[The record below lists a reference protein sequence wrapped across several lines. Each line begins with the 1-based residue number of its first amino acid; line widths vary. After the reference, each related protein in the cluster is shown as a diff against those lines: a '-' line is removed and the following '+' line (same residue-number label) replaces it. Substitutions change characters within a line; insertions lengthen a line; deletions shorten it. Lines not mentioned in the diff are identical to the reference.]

1 MATYPKTPEELF
13 KSNWKEKIR
22 FIIFNFHLNEPI
34 EDTLGDVFYFMVK
47 RDYLAKWNP
56 ALGGSFSTYIYKF
69 VANLCCVKHHRSH
82 TVGGLAIEGAR
93 RLVTTTEDDKGSY
106 IPGTVDEERI
116 YVVNNY
122 DTSNEVSY
130 DYLVQSI
137 ERILA
142 KPRYKEH
149 SYGEWNG
156 EQIPRSMLQVFRYIE
171 REDLDVK
178 EIAQRF
184 QTSQEFVYSLVRKM
198 QTVLRESH
206 LSTTYDLKRYG
217 KGVSK

>member
-1 MATYPKTPEELF
+1 MATYPKTAEELF
-13 KSNWKEKIR
+13 MSDWKEKIK

-106 IPGTVDEERI
+106 VPGTVDEERI
-116 YVVNNY
+116 GVVNNY

-130 DYLVQSI
+130 AYLVKSI
-137 ERILA
+137 EIILA

-149 SYGEWNG
+149 SYGEWKG

-171 REDLDVK
+171 HEDLDVK

-217 KGVSK
+217 KRVSK

>member
-1 MATYPKTPEELF
+1 MT
-13 KSNWKEKIR
+13 
-22 FIIFNFHLNEPI
+22 
-34 EDTLGDVFYFMVK
+34 
-47 RDYLAKWNP
+47 
-56 ALGGSFSTYIYKF
+56 
-69 VANLCCVKHHRSH
+69 
-82 TVGGLAIEGAR
+82 
-93 RLVTTTEDDKGSY
+93 
-106 IPGTVDEERI
+106 
-116 YVVNNY
+116 NY
-122 DTSNEVSY
+122 DTSNDVSY
-130 DYLVQSI
+130 DFLVKSI

-149 SYGEWNG
+149 SYGEWKG

-198 QTVLRESH
+198 HTVLRESH
-206 LSTTYDLKRYG
+206 LSVTYDLKRYG

>member
-1 MATYPKTPEELF
+1 MATYPKTAEELF
-13 KSNWKEKIR
+13 KSDWKEKIR

-93 RLVTTTEDDKGSY
+93 RLVTTTEDAKGSY
-106 IPGTVDEERI
+106 VPGTVDEERI
-116 YVVNNY
+116 DVVNNY

-130 DYLVQSI
+130 AYLVQSI

-149 SYGEWNG
+149 SYGEWKG

-217 KGVSK
+217 KGISK